1 MLSANFKADVF
12 CFSEKKRT
20 IGFKKY
26 FKTKQK
32 TELETGDYRNM
43 KNSNK

>member
-1 MLSANFKADVF
+1 MLSANFKANVF
-12 CFSEKKRT
+12 RFSEKRRA

-43 KNSNK
+43 KNSSK